1 MEIKLLIDDKE
12 KTFVSNFISA
22 RMLRRTLEISKKV
35 NFNDMSPEELD
46 TMVDFIVEIFK
57 GQFTRDDVY
66 DGIAS
71 KELIPTI
78 TKCINEI
85 VGEVAVATGVDEK
98 NEVREIQ

>member
-22 RMLRRTLEISKKV
+22 RLLSRTHEISKQV

-57 GQFTRDDVY
+57 SKFTRDDVY

-85 VGEVAVATGVDEK
+85 VGEVAIATGVDEK
-98 NEVREIQ
+98 ND

>member
-1 MEIKLLIDDKE
+1 MTLEIKLLFDGKE
-12 KTFVSNFISA
+12 KTFVSDFISA

-35 NFNDMSPEELD
+35 NFNDMAPEELD

-57 GQFTRDDVY
+57 NKFTRDDVY

-85 VGEVAVATGVDEK
+85 VGEVALATGADEK
-98 NEVREIQ
+98 ND

>member
-1 MEIKLLIDDKE
+1 MEIKLLINDKE
-12 KTFVSNFISA
+12 KTFVSDFISA
-22 RMLRRTLEISKKV
+22 RMLRRTLEISKQV

-57 GQFTRDDVY
+57 SKFSRDDVY

-85 VGEVAVATGVDEK
+85 VGEVALATGVDEK
-98 NEVREIQ
+98 N

>member
-12 KTFVSNFISA
+12 KTFVSDFISA
-22 RMLRRTLEISKKV
+22 RMLRRTLEISKQV

-57 GQFTRDDVY
+57 GKFTRDDVY

-71 KELIPTI
+71 RLIPTI
-78 TKCINEI
+78 TKCINEL
-85 VGEVAVATGVDEK
+85 
-98 NEVREIQ
+98 

>member
-12 KTFVSNFISA
+12 KTFVSDFISA
-22 RMLRRTLEISKKV
+22 RMLRRTLEISKQV

-57 GQFTRDDVY
+57 SKFTRDDVY

-85 VGEVAVATGVDEK
+85 VGEVAIATGVDEK
-98 NEVREIQ
+98 ND

>member
-22 RMLRRTLEISKKV
+22 RLLRRTLEISKQV

-57 GQFTRDDVY
+57 SKFTRDDVY

-85 VGEVAVATGVDEK
+85 VGEVAIATGVDEK
-98 NEVREIQ
+98 ND

>member
-22 RMLRRTLEISKKV
+22 RLLRRTLEISKQV
-35 NFNDMSPEELD
+35 NFNDVSPEELD

-57 GQFTRDDVY
+57 SKFTRDDVY

-85 VGEVAVATGVDEK
+85 VGEVAIATGVDEK
-98 NEVREIQ
+98 ND

>member
-22 RMLRRTLEISKKV
+22 RLLRRTLEKSKQV

-57 GQFTRDDVY
+57 SKFTRDDVY

-85 VGEVAVATGVDEK
+85 VGEVAIATGVDEK
-98 NEVREIQ
+98 ND